1 MKVHELKEIL
11 NNYDDTAD
19 VFFFTGYST
28 IPYYELLDRQEV
40 FNSGICTQGIAM
52 EIEAAERLDTI
63 NTLILTPTGEEFKQ
77 AKLNLNHWKN
87 YDNLSRAEY
96 FNQSKIKALVAPGK
110 EGEKMVVKKQSAK
123 TAQLYAYSFDRETW
137 QGDFN
142 SREEAMQAAIR
153 DENTKEYLAVYTGI
167 AKLYTPAL
175 KSETVLDILKIEADE
190 IAGIAAAD
198 WLKLEDISEEACSE
212 LEKTLTAAVM
222 KWLEKHS
229 LKPDFYESISSVQ
242 AHGIDDYFKKK

>member
-63 NTLILTPTGEEFKQ
+63 NSLILTPTGEEFKQ

-96 FNQSKIKALVAPGK
+96 FNQSKIKALVAQV
-110 EGEKMVVKKQSAK
+110 EKVAKKQSTK

-142 SREEAMQAAIR
+142 SREEAMQAAMN
-153 DENTKEYLAVYTGI
+153 DEHNKGCLVVYTGI
-167 AKLYTPAL
+167 AKLYTPVL

-190 IAGIAAAD
+190 IAGVAAAN
-198 WLKLEDISEEACSE
+198 WLNLEDIQEELCTE
-212 LEKTLTAAVM
+212 LEKTLTVAVM

>member
-40 FNSGICTQGIAM
+40 FNLGICTQGIAM

-96 FNQSKIKALVAPGK
+96 FNQSKIKALVAPVK
-110 EGEKMVVKKQSAK
+110 KVKKMVVKKQSAK

-142 SREEAMQAAIR
+142 SREEAMQTAIS
-153 DENTKEYLAVYTGI
+153 DENTKKYLAVYTGI

-175 KSETVLDILKIEADE
+175 KSETVLDILKIKADE

-242 AHGIDDYFKKK
+242 AHGINDYFKKK

>member
-28 IPYYELLDRQEV
+28 IPYYELLDWEEV
-40 FNSGICTQGIAM
+40 FNLGSATPGIAM

-96 FNQSKIKALVAPGK
+96 FNQSKIKALVAPV
-110 EGEKMVVKKQSAK
+110 EKVKK
-123 TAQLYAYSFDRETW
+123 W
-137 QGDFN
+137 
-142 SREEAMQAAIR
+142 
-153 DENTKEYLAVYTGI
+153 
-167 AKLYTPAL
+167 
-175 KSETVLDILKIEADE
+175 
-190 IAGIAAAD
+190 
-198 WLKLEDISEEACSE
+198 
-212 LEKTLTAAVM
+212 
-222 KWLEKHS
+222 
-229 LKPDFYESISSVQ
+229 
-242 AHGIDDYFKKK
+242 

>member
-96 FNQSKIKALVAPGK
+96 FNQSKIKALVAQVEK
-110 EGEKMVVKKQSAK
+110 GEEMVAKKQSTK

-142 SREEAMQAAIR
+142 SREEAMQAAMN
-153 DENTKEYLAVYTGI
+153 DEHNKGCLVVYTGI

>member
-28 IPYYELLDRQEV
+28 IPYYELLDRQEI
-40 FNSGICTQGIAM
+40 FNLGISTPGIAM

-77 AKLNLNHWKN
+77 AN
-87 YDNLSRAEY
+87 
-96 FNQSKIKALVAPGK
+96 
-110 EGEKMVVKKQSAK
+110 
-123 TAQLYAYSFDRETW
+123 DRETW

-142 SREEAMQAAIR
+142 SREEAMQAAIS

-212 LEKTLTAAVM
+212 LEKNIN
-222 KWLEKHS
+222 S
-229 LKPDFYESISSVQ
+229 SRYEV
-242 AHGIDDYFKKK
+242 A

>member
-96 FNQSKIKALVAPGK
+96 FDQSK
-110 EGEKMVVKKQSAK
+110 KMVVKKQSAK

-142 SREEAMQAAIR
+142 SREEAMQAAIS

-198 WLKLEDISEEACSE
+198 WLKLEDLSLIHISEP
-212 LEKTLTAAVM
+212 TR
-222 KWLEKHS
+222 
-229 LKPDFYESISSVQ
+229 PY
-242 AHGIDDYFKKK
+242 

>member
-40 FNSGICTQGIAM
+40 FNLGICTQGIAM

-96 FNQSKIKALVAPGK
+96 FNQSKIKALVAPVK
-110 EGEKMVVKKQSAK
+110 KVKKMVVKKQSAK

-142 SREEAMQAAIR
+142 SREEAMQTAIS
-153 DENTKEYLAVYTGI
+153 DENTKEYLAVYTGV

>member
-77 AKLNLNHWKN
+77 AKLNLNYWKN

-96 FNQSKIKALVAPGK
+96 FNQSKIKALVAP
-110 EGEKMVVKKQSAK
+110 VKSAK

-142 SREEAMQAAIR
+142 SREEAMQAAIS
-153 DENTKEYLAVYTGI
+153 DKNTKEYLAVYTGI

-175 KSETVLDILKIEADE
+175 KSETVLDILKIKADE
-190 IAGIAAAD
+190 IAGVAAAD